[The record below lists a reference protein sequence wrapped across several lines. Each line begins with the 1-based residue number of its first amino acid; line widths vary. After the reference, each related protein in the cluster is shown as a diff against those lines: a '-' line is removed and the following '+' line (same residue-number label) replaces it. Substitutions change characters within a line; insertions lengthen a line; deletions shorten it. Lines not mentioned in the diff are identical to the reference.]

1 MQLTITLNSDEV
13 KTAIADYLKDVGIDT
28 EDKAI
33 SVDFDSINECT
44 VTLSNVTKRRK
55 RRTPSEMAIARQEA
69 NAAIDALDK
78 EENTNDNGGQ
88 EEEVILEEEESTEE
102 EAPQQVEEPANT
114 QSLFKQ

>member
-33 SVDFDSINECT
+33 SVVFDSVNECT

-55 RRTPSEMAIARQEA
+55 RRTPSEMAIARKEA

-78 EENTNDNGGQ
+78 EENTNNDDGK
-88 EEEVILEEEESTEE
+88 EEDVVPEEESLEE
-102 EAPQQVEEPANT
+102 EAPKQVEEPADT